1 MGRNL
6 TFTFGTFASDSAV
19 YPVRE
24 VLQDATDVPHKVRE
38 SRVLRVRV
46 EQLRAVQKRVHELGV
61 IRQRV
66 RQDAVDDLEDDPHEE
81 PLMSNFIY
89 RLPRVATV
97 YSTVPYCSKKKTR
110 KHAHHI
116 HHDDVMSWSAKWSA
130 KRGSAKTPIYYRS
143 S

>member
-66 RQDAVDDLEDDPHEE
+66 RQDAVDDLEDDPHEVGVE
-81 PLMSNFIY
+81 FDLVV
-89 RLPRVATV
+89 LRVG
-97 YSTVPYCSKKKTR
+97 
-110 KHAHHI
+110 
-116 HHDDVMSWSAKWSA
+116 
-130 KRGSAKTPIYYRS
+130 KRGVRRISRH
-143 S
+143 